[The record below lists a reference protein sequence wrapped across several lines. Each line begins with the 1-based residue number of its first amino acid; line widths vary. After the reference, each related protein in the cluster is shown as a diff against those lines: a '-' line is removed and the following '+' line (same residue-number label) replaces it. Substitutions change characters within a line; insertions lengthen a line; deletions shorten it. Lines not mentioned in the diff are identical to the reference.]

1 MWDCNWSSCRTLPF
15 VSYHNLPV
23 IEANGPT
30 VTVLVIPPTTKRRQ
44 MEANTD
50 PFTPGFGQFH
60 GIPQRTLP
68 DDCVEYTLI
77 IIDQTS
83 DQTAIRAE
91 LEKVKQT
98 AEKFVE
104 EVTADYIW
112 QRGSF
117 LLELAEA
124 KAIGWH
130 LHGKTEY
137 GDSVDDEWLIVWIL
151 RELTRNIPNLWFQSG
166 SPLCYFF

>member
-1 MWDCNWSSCRTLPF
+1 
-15 VSYHNLPV
+15 
-23 IEANGPT
+23 
-30 VTVLVIPPTTKRRQ
+30 

-50 PFTPGFGQFH
+50 PFTPGFGQFQ
-60 GIPQRTLP
+60 GIPQRTLL

-104 EVTADYIW
+104 GVTADYIW
-112 QRGSF
+112 QRDSF
-117 LLELAEA
+117 RLELAESEA
-124 KAIGWH
+124 VGWY
-130 LHGKTEY
+130 LRGKTEY

-151 RELTRNIPNLWFQSG
+151 RELTRDIPNLWLRSA
-166 SPLCYFF
+166 SPLCYLF

>member
-1 MWDCNWSSCRTLPF
+1 
-15 VSYHNLPV
+15 
-23 IEANGPT
+23 
-30 VTVLVIPPTTKRRQ
+30 
-44 MEANTD
+44 MEANTN

-98 AEKFVE
+98 AEKFVK

-117 LLELAEA
+117 QLELAEA
-124 KAIGWH
+124 KAVGWY

-151 RELTRNIPNLWFQSG
+151 RELTRDIPNLWFQSG
-166 SPLCYFF
+166 SRFAIFLMDYSHLVEYTIPTASFCLSRLQAPFHVGSSLRLLVIGY